1 MTGINTGRARR
12 TALLLLWAALA
23 LCAIMAIVSF
33 TDDSSADGGDC
44 GTNVHWTYDAGTLT
58 ITGTGAMT
66 DWTSADAVPWN
77 AHRGDIT
84 NISMANGIA
93 TVGSY
98 AFKQCQMTSFVIPDS
113 VTTLGKDCFV
123 GCDKMSALTIG
134 SGVTNF
140 SAEMMR
146 GCTGMY
152 DVYLTGDNYA
162 FEGYSSVVYTTDK
175 KTALYYPAGINIDD
189 IYLADGVERISS
201 YAFMN
206 SRCLVIHLTDSI
218 KVFEDRAFYNSGLHQ
233 SVFYFGP
240 NVEYVGSDQWG
251 DNLPDCI
258 YFHLDFKGTVK
269 SDFLNSDKGF
279 YEADGTTKCKDIPKD
294 LLGKQFGASGDAPYI
309 VEFAALSIR
318 YVFPDGSQA
327 ADRYYELMGEGLEYT
342 IGSPG
347 IGGYTP
353 DIKEVSGTSH
363 RDLRDITVTYSNKQY
378 EVVYYYN
385 GDEVMRSMEYYGY
398 TVDVK
403 PYDEGHVPVSGW
415 HTVDVEV
422 VDGKFVMPDM
432 GVYFSNIP
440 IGEGGI
446 EKNEGKD
453 DSQKPMEI
461 GLAIAVIAI
470 AATMVLLTLRRH

>member
-152 DVYLTGDNYA
+152 DVPHRG
-162 FEGYSSVVYTTDK
+162 
-175 KTALYYPAGINIDD
+175 
-189 IYLADGVERISS
+189 
-201 YAFMN
+201 
-206 SRCLVIHLTDSI
+206 
-218 KVFEDRAFYNSGLHQ
+218 Q
-233 SVFYFGP
+233 
-240 NVEYVGSDQWG
+240 YV
-251 DNLPDCI
+251 
-258 YFHLDFKGTVK
+258 
-269 SDFLNSDKGF
+269 
-279 YEADGTTKCKDIPKD
+279 
-294 LLGKQFGASGDAPYI
+294 
-309 VEFAALSIR
+309 
-318 YVFPDGSQA
+318 
-327 ADRYYELMGEGLEYT
+327 
-342 IGSPG
+342 
-347 IGGYTP
+347 
-353 DIKEVSGTSH
+353 
-363 RDLRDITVTYSNKQY
+363 
-378 EVVYYYN
+378 
-385 GDEVMRSMEYYGY
+385 
-398 TVDVK
+398 
-403 PYDEGHVPVSGW
+403 
-415 HTVDVEV
+415 
-422 VDGKFVMPDM
+422 
-432 GVYFSNIP
+432 
-440 IGEGGI
+440 
-446 EKNEGKD
+446 
-453 DSQKPMEI
+453 
-461 GLAIAVIAI
+461 
-470 AATMVLLTLRRH
+470 